1 MSDDH
6 EALAREQEREAADL
20 EQRSAALQEDIDDV
34 KDEAKGL
41 EQSET
46 IATPDPAIEGGEE
59 PSSESNEPP
68 PETRFTGKDSAD
80 DERSDEGV

>member
-6 EALAREQEREAADL
+6 ERLAEEQEREAADL
-20 EQRSAALQEDIDDV
+20 EQQSDALAEHIDDV
-34 KDEAKGL
+34 KDETAKL

-59 PSSESNEPP
+59 PSSDSHEPP

-80 DERSDEGV
+80 DERTEEGV